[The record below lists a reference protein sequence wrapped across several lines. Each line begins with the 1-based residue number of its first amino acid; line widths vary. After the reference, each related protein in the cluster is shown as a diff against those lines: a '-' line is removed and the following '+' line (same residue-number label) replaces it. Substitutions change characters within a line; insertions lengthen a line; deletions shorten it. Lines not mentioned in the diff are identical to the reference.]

1 MNQNYR
7 FDFLCI
13 KGVSTGMLLYEN
25 NGEMAKI
32 DIRKS
37 AETWWNLHNRN
48 TIMNILLKRR
58 AKNKFAGINVL
69 PIQKHISDC
78 MRTEMRYSLKKNF
91 QMNGIQMMR
100 MDSEHGGSRLTETSI
115 SLDNGR
121 LMKDKYVFASIRLY
135 CGF

>member
-25 NGEMAKI
+25 NGEIAKI

-37 AETWWNLHNRN
+37 AETWWDLHNRN

-58 AKNKFAGINVL
+58 AKNKFAGD
-69 PIQKHISDC
+69 KC
-78 MRTEMRYSLKKNF
+78 FAYTEAY
-91 QMNGIQMMR
+91 
-100 MDSEHGGSRLTETSI
+100 
-115 SLDNGR
+115 
-121 LMKDKYVFASIRLY
+121 IRLY
-135 CGF
+135 ADGNEILFEKKIPNEWDTNDAHGFRTWWEQINRDFNKLGYWLFDEG

>member
-37 AETWWNLHNRN
+37 AETWWDLHNRN

-58 AKNKFAGINVL
+58 AKNKFAGD
-69 PIQKHISDC
+69 KC
-78 MRTEMRYSLKKNF
+78 FAYTEAYIRLYADRNEILFEKKFPNEWDT
-91 QMNGIQMMR
+91 N
-100 MDSEHGGSRLTETSI
+100 DGGSRLTETSI
-115 SLDNGR
+115 SLDIGC

>member
-37 AETWWNLHNRN
+37 AETWWDLHNRN

-58 AKNKFAGINVL
+58 AKNKFAGD
-69 PIQKHISDC
+69 KC
-78 MRTEMRYSLKKNF
+78 FAYTEAY
-91 QMNGIQMMR
+91 
-100 MDSEHGGSRLTETSI
+100 
-115 SLDNGR
+115 
-121 LMKDKYVFASIRLY
+121 IRLY
-135 CGF
+135 ADGKEILFKKKFPDEWDTNDACEFRTWWEQINSDFHKLGYWLFDEG

>member
-37 AETWWNLHNRN
+37 AETWWDLHNRN

-58 AKNKFAGINVL
+58 AKNKFAGD
-69 PIQKHISDC
+69 KC
-78 MRTEMRYSLKKNF
+78 FAYTEAY
-91 QMNGIQMMR
+91 
-100 MDSEHGGSRLTETSI
+100 
-115 SLDNGR
+115 
-121 LMKDKYVFASIRLY
+121 IRLY
-135 CGF
+135 ADRNEILFEKKFPNAWY

>member
-25 NGEMAKI
+25 NGEIAKI

-37 AETWWNLHNRN
+37 AETWWDLHNRN

-58 AKNKFAGINVL
+58 AKNKFAGD
-69 PIQKHISDC
+69 KC
-78 MRTEMRYSLKKNF
+78 FAYTEAY
-91 QMNGIQMMR
+91 
-100 MDSEHGGSRLTETSI
+100 
-115 SLDNGR
+115 
-121 LMKDKYVFASIRLY
+121 IRLY
-135 CGF
+135 ADGNEILFEKKIPNEWDTNDAHGFRIWWEQINRDFNKLGYWLFDEG